1 MPPTRQARWSRSSG
15 VCGDPP
21 SPCGVKPRIRGG
33 TGGAEVEN
41 LLIVLVQDIFAAREH
56 LPVLVDLVLGI
67 EIDAGIG
74 IDLAGL
80 AGAAEALG
88 DRENA
93 GFDQPSVRGRDGKP
107 EVRQV
112 FGRRASTS
120 PVARSIACR

>member
-1 MPPTRQARWSRSSG
+1 MPPTRQALLSRSSG
-15 VCGDPP
+15 VCGNPP
-21 SPCGVKPRIRGG
+21 SPCGVKPRIRSR

-41 LLIVLVQDIFAAREH
+41 LLIVLVQDIFAARKH
-56 LPVLVDLVLGI
+56 FPVLVELVLGI
-67 EIDAGIG
+67 EIDTGIG

-93 GFDQPSVRGRDGKP
+93 GLDQPSVRGCDGEP

-112 FGRRASTS
+112 LRPPRQY
-120 PVARSIACR
+120 